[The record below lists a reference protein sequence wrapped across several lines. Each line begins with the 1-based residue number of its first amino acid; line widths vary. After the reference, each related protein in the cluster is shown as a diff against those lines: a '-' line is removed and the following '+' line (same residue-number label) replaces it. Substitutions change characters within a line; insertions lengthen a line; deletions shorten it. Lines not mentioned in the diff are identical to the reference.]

1 MGNTVEFASGQ
12 ISGSNAP
19 VGTEEHRRSDR
30 RRRGPHGEEQR
41 SELKLV
47 RLQRRTLAIT
57 TALLLVACGSLA
69 VWALRQQST
78 LGATASR
85 KQEQIVGL
93 TKELAVATTALEE
106 SRLAVDSLIMG
117 RIPGLSPFRVKEPI
131 SVDSP
136 FVRELSFKPLSP
148 PAFGHECKLVIENDS
163 SSEIRPALSVVLFN
177 DVGIEL
183 ARAQLMDGV
192 RDALRVDEIR
202 SFFASLEI
210 PEGST
215 PSYFLLTSD

>member
-1 MGNTVEFASGQ
+1 MDKTAEFASGHV
-12 ISGSNAP
+12 SRSTASAP
-19 VGTEEHRRSDR
+19 GADQRSSDR
-30 RRRGPHGEEQR
+30 RRRGSHGEELR
-41 SELKLV
+41 AELKV
-47 RLQRRTLAIT
+47 ARLQRRTLAIT
-57 TALLLVACGSLA
+57 TAVMFLACGSLA
-69 VWALRQQST
+69 VWASLQQST
-78 LGATASR
+78 LRASVNR

-93 TKELAVATTALEE
+93 TKQLAVATTALEE

-131 SVDSP
+131 SVDTP

-148 PAFGHECKLVIENDS
+148 PAFGHECKLVVENDS
-163 SSEIRPALSVVLFN
+163 SSAIRPALSVVLFN

-183 ARAQLMDGV
+183 ARAQLMDGI
-192 RDALRVDEIR
+192 RDELRVDEIR

-210 PEGST
+210 AEGSV

>member
-1 MGNTVEFASGQ
+1 MGNTVEFDSGQ
-12 ISGSNAP
+12 ISGSNPP
-19 VGTEEHRRSDR
+19 VGVEDHRRSDR
-30 RRRGPHGEEQR
+30 RSRGSHGEELR
-41 SELKLV
+41 VELKLV

-57 TALLLVACGSLA
+57 TALLLVACGCLA

-106 SRLAVDSLIMG
+106 SRLTVDSLILG
-117 RIPGLSPFRVKEPI
+117 RIPGLLPFQVNEPI
-131 SVDSP
+131 TVDTP
-136 FVRELSFKPLSP
+136 FVRELSFKPAAP
-148 PAFGHECKLVIENDS
+148 PSFGHECKLVIENDS
-163 SSEIRPALSVVLFN
+163 SSEIRPALSVVLFS

-192 RDALRVDEIR
+192 RDELRVDEIR

-210 PEGST
+210 AEGSV